1 MTDPVHETWSTQG
14 VHGPGI
20 LVLSSSKKQLLPIF
34 RSWTALLPS
43 FNTNCVRENAVLIDQ
58 WEKFEVLCIYLWTH
72 GHLDV
77 DDNTLAPQ
85 KIFRG
90 KWSHL
95 QALHKA
101 GSPKIWIE
109 QSGFKRGNFTVLRNI
124 RYLDNI
130 LLDINARKGI
140 DFETEDGIKYSHRKS
155 DSKFLEPFQIVKV
168 KNMKQFVPSKSF

>member
-1 MTDPVHETWSTQG
+1 MTDRPSSRDLVHGG

-20 LVLSSSKKQLLPIF
+20 LVLSSSKKELLLIF

-58 WEKFEVLCIYLWTH
+58 WEKIEFLCIYLWTH

-90 KWSHL
+90 KWRHL
-95 QALHKA
+95 RPCIRLDRLKFELNNQDLRGETLLSCAIRDTLIISCSTSMQEKALILKLKMGLNIHTGKA
-101 GSPKIWIE
+101 IQNS
-109 QSGFKRGNFTVLRNI
+109 SNHSRL
-124 RYLDNI
+124 
-130 LLDINARKGI
+130 
-140 DFETEDGIKYSHRKS
+140 
-155 DSKFLEPFQIVKV
+155 
-168 KNMKQFVPSKSF
+168 